1 MLLMQLK
8 SAAALIDTH
17 GFLWRSRWGA
27 WGSLGDEADKPRL
40 RAHPLGHNERRLWQ
54 EQISNR

>member
-8 SAAALIDTH
+8 SAAAQLTLTVFYGDRDG
-17 GFLWRSRWGA
+17 GFGVLFGMRRTA
-27 WGSLGDEADKPRL
+27 RL
-40 RAHPLGHNERRLWQ
+40 LAHPLGHNERRLWQ